1 MKTKKLEIVMRFS
14 LQINVEDVMFVFRC
28 KNLVSV
34 VSQKTTYIL
43 IKIESFST
51 EQAN

>member
-1 MKTKKLEIVMRFS
+1 MKTTKLEKVMRFS
-14 LQINVEDVMFVFRC
+14 LINVEDVMFVFRC

-34 VSQKTTYIL
+34 VSQKTTYVL
-43 IKIESFST
+43 IKIESFTT